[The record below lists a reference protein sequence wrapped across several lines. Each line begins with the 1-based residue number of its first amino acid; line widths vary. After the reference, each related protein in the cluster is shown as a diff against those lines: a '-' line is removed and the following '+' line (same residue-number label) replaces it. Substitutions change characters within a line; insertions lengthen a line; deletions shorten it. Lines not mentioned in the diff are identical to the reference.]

1 LRKLKLLKFKSLDK
15 IMKWSFSIFVLFTTF
30 LVLSIVDKPL
40 CAYCQEVSYAGK
52 TVNSWVSDLNYKNSK
67 NTRKQ
72 AQEAVRQIGTNS
84 LAFLLAEM
92 SALGESWEKD
102 PTNFFKT
109 PTLADR
115 ILDVRIAFEVLGPTA
130 KPAIQK
136 LVGFLNEGRPPG
148 IAAYELTQIDA
159 DSAVIALT
167 QALTNKIY
175 GVRCAAASNLF
186 YVRSNATIAV
196 PNLIACLKVESFENL
211 TVGPFDTDAAPLRNF
226 AAAMLGE
233 IHKRPEIAVPALIES
248 LQNDSSI
255 NVRIRAAHALG
266 KFGNDAQAAIPAL
279 TQAAKQAD
287 YRVSLEA
294 TSALKK
300 ILLQSP

>member
-1 LRKLKLLKFKSLDK
+1 
-15 IMKWSFSIFVLFTTF
+15 M
-30 LVLSIVDKPL
+30 
-40 CAYCQEVSYAGK
+40 
-52 TVNSWVSDLNYKNSK
+52 
-67 NTRKQ
+67 
-72 AQEAVRQIGTNS
+72 
-84 LAFLLAEM
+84 
-92 SALGESWEKD
+92 
-102 PTNFFKT
+102 
-109 PTLADR
+109 
-115 ILDVRIAFEVLGPTA
+115 
-130 KPAIQK
+130 
-136 LVGFLNEGRPPG
+136 
-148 IAAYELTQIDA
+148 
-159 DSAVIALT
+159 
-167 QALTNKIY
+167 TNKIY